1 MSKIASSLLS
11 SSSSQQEQ
19 QEQEQIEEQREEEE
33 EEDILINT
41 GSTTITDILQVLKIS
56 FGIGLFVGGMA
67 DAFLP
72 GPSGTFFTGLIIRDW
87 TICVR
92 ARRFNRK
99 KFSDER
105 GG

>member
-1 MSKIASSLLS
+1 MIYARS
-11 SSSSQQEQ
+11 
-19 QEQEQIEEQREEEE
+19 
-33 EEDILINT
+33 NT
-41 GSTTITDILQVLKIS
+41 KRHNNWNIKHIQTERHNY
-56 FGIGLFVGGMA
+56 
-67 DAFLP
+67 P